1 MNYIIIGYPC
11 SGKTT
16 AREFIQSQL
25 QCVGYEA
32 SSFAIKAVDKYH
44 TNDIVEL
51 HSKRGKHI
59 VAEEICHMI
68 DSSFP
73 FVISGFRTNE
83 EILYMHQHYNIF
95 AISIMCSFSVI
106 KRRMILRNR
115 ECDNLGERLKSDRD
129 LGLQQAIESADISLN
144 NIQDMK
150 SLNRQLIDI
159 LRLHYDL
166 P

>member
-1 MNYIIIGYPC
+1 
-11 SGKTT
+11 
-16 AREFIQSQL
+16 
-25 QCVGYEA
+25 
-32 SSFAIKAVDKYH
+32 
-44 TNDIVEL
+44 
-51 HSKRGKHI
+51 
-59 VAEEICHMI
+59 
-68 DSSFP
+68 
-73 FVISGFRTNE
+73 
-83 EILYMHQHYNIF
+83 
-95 AISIMCSFSVI
+95 MCSFSVI